1 MKYDYLKKFCNKEY
15 QPKDFTKLS
24 LDLTRSLINTARQ
37 EHPKAYTRLFEDYYY
52 TLRREIKDF
61 LWGLTKV
68 HAVDSDTA
76 IRSQFHYSL
85 TSRKYGYLYRG
96 DTCYFEL
103 TKQPNDIY
111 TIKFLHYYR

>member
-24 LDLTRSLINTARQ
+24 LELTKSLIKTAKQ
-37 EHPKAYTRLFEDYYY
+37 EHPKASTRLFEDYNH
-52 TLRREIKDF
+52 TLRNNIKEF
-61 LWGLTKV
+61 LLSLTKV
-68 HAVDSDTA
+68 HAVDSTTA

-85 TSRKYGYLYRG
+85 TNYKYGYRYRG

-103 TKQPNDIY
+103 TKQPNNIY
-111 TIKFLHYYR
+111 TIKFLYYYR